1 MLRHAVRNIDRSL
14 LSRLIRHALDLP
26 VSFHLRNSAVETLSR
41 IEELRH
47 LRRFLTNAVVFV
59 FVDILFV
66 FLFLGLM
73 LNFSPAL
80 ALIVLASLPLYV
92 APAFVMMPA
101 LRRKRR
107 RTRTTRRDGN
117 EAVLD
122 TFNGIDTVKGMH
134 AEHPQEGFLV
144 RRLDDAI
151 SAEEDSE
158 DLRASMTQYNQ
169 FVNRLAIAGL
179 LWFGASMVLD
189 GQLTLGQLVAINIL
203 NMRFSQ
209 PMMRLCMFVYDFSQL
224 RAIVKEVGEILNA
237 PSERAA
243 GPFIRLAELKGAIRF
258 EEVRFRYPG
267 SDRDALDGVTL
278 EIAPGETVGLV
289 GSSGSGKSTL
299 VRLVQKLHVATEGR
313 LLLDGMDAGM
323 FDPAWL
329 RGHIGAVE
337 QDYPIFRRTV
347 AENIALGPAERD
359 MARVIDAARTAC
371 AHEFIAGLPD
381 GYATRIGARGVHLS
395 GGERQRIALA
405 RALFHA
411 KRILVLDEATSS
423 LDHECERRV
432 QESVR
437 RAIEGRT
444 AIIVAHRLS
453 ALRHVDRIVSLD
465 RGRIVEQGT
474 PAELAL
480 RDGYFSRMVL
490 EEPVLA
496 GGFVTGPAA
505 ADVALPQVAGGAGEP
520 VMATSSVR
528 PQLLLMALLAAFL
541 VTTVIWASV
550 AEVEIA
556 AAAPGRIVPVG
567 LVKTVKPFQQGK
579 MKRIA
584 VEEGSVVDAGD
595 VLIELD
601 TTLVDADL
609 AKLTAELAIKS
620 VEAARLEALLGW
632 RRRAP
637 FNPPERRAL
646 RDRRHQRAARRRPDR
661 IAPCPP
667 PRAGRADR
675 GTPGADRNAGGERGE
690 AREAAADPAR
700 ADRDAGCPVPHEAWL
715 PDQAARRAAEADRAR
730 GRHTPRE
737 QRDRRGQGFP
747 RSASRPEETHG
758 RRVRQGTAGRARRRA
773 GADDPAAPGHPP
785 GARAPGAAYARL
797 SRRRGRAGPRRA
809 YPGRRGRAGDADHGD
824 RSARHGSQGGGVRVE
839 RRRGVRQARATG
851 DAEDRDLRLPQIRH
865 HRGNG
870 DERGAGCGQCRRTRR
885 GRGGRELLRPARA
898 PGADR
903 KRAGRTGIPDTDRSG
918 SHPPG
923 DRERD
928 DRPVARHGGGGRHR
942 AGPAAGHRV
951 RPAPL

>member
-1 MLRHAVRNIDRSL
+1 MAEAGLATARLNRIGPAGPVGPHRGRLPPAAGQEVEPALASALACLSYLCRERNIRVNREDLRESFDGERTLDLDAVTTCARRAGLSIETGPASAEALRHPRSPVLMRRRDGRFVLVATMDDDNAWLLEPRTGNARPVPGAAFVDACHDEAAFLAPSEDTTDAGFTLRSVAGHVLRHKAELGPLVATSFFISLLGFVYPLVFLIVIDKVVSSRGTATLDVLIGGLLFFLAFEAALRGLRHKVLRHAVRNIDRSL

-41 IEELRH
+41 VEELRH

-73 LNFSPAL
+73 LNFSPTL

-189 GQLTLGQLVAINIL
+189 GQLTLGQLVAINLL

-243 GPFIRLAELKGAIRF
+243 GPFIRLAGFKGAIRF

-267 SDRDALDGVTL
+267 ADRDALDGITL

-299 VRLVQKLHVATEGR
+299 VRLVQKLHVPTGGR

-329 RGHIGAVE
+329 RSHIGAVE

-347 AENIALGPAERD
+347 AENIALGPAEHD

-371 AHEFIAGLPD
+371 AHEFIAALPD
-381 GYATRIGARGVHLS
+381 GYATRLGARGVHLS

-432 QESVR
+432 QENVR
-437 RAIEGRT
+437 RATEGRT

-465 RGRIVEQGT
+465 QGRIVEQGT

-490 EEPVLA
+490 DEPVLA

-505 ADVALPQVAGGAGEP
+505 ADPLPQVAGGAG
-520 VMATSSVR
+520 
-528 PQLLLMALLAAFL
+528 
-541 VTTVIWASV
+541 
-550 AEVEIA
+550 
-556 AAAPGRIVPVG
+556 
-567 LVKTVKPFQQGK
+567 
-579 MKRIA
+579 
-584 VEEGSVVDAGD
+584 
-595 VLIELD
+595 
-601 TTLVDADL
+601 
-609 AKLTAELAIKS
+609 
-620 VEAARLEALLGW
+620 
-632 RRRAP
+632 
-637 FNPPERRAL
+637 
-646 RDRRHQRAARRRPDR
+646 
-661 IAPCPP
+661 
-667 PRAGRADR
+667 
-675 GTPGADRNAGGERGE
+675 
-690 AREAAADPAR
+690 
-700 ADRDAGCPVPHEAWL
+700 
-715 PDQAARRAAEADRAR
+715 
-730 GRHTPRE
+730 
-737 QRDRRGQGFP
+737 
-747 RSASRPEETHG
+747 SR
-758 RRVRQGTAGRARRRA
+758 
-773 GADDPAAPGHPP
+773 
-785 GARAPGAAYARL
+785 
-797 SRRRGRAGPRRA
+797 
-809 YPGRRGRAGDADHGD
+809 
-824 RSARHGSQGGGVRVE
+824 
-839 RRRGVRQARATG
+839 
-851 DAEDRDLRLPQIRH
+851 
-865 HRGNG
+865 
-870 DERGAGCGQCRRTRR
+870 
-885 GRGGRELLRPARA
+885 
-898 PGADR
+898 
-903 KRAGRTGIPDTDRSG
+903 
-918 SHPPG
+918 
-923 DRERD
+923 
-928 DRPVARHGGGGRHR
+928 
-942 AGPAAGHRV
+942 
-951 RPAPL
+951 

>member
-1 MLRHAVRNIDRSL
+1 MAEAVTAPSRSNRIGPAGPAGPHRGHLPSSSAQEAEPALSSALACLSYLCRELDIRVNREDLREALADKRTLDLDAVVTCGRRAGLSIDTAPVSVEALRHPRSPVLMRRREGRFVLVAAMDDDNAWLLEPRTGNARSVPGATFVEACHDEAAFLAPPEDAADEGFTLRSVAGHVLRHKAELGPLVATSFFISLLGFVYPLVFLIVIDKVVSSRGTATLDVLIGGLLFFLAFEAALRGLRHKVLRHAVRNIDRSL

-158 DLRASMTQYNQ
+158 DLRASLTQYNQ

-224 RAIVKEVGEILNA
+224 RSIVKEVGEILNE
-237 PSERAA
+237 PSERMG
-243 GPFIRLAELKGAIRF
+243 GPFIRLAGFKGAIRF
-258 EEVRFRYPG
+258 EGVRFRYPG
-267 SDRDALDGVTL
+267 SDRDALGGITL
-278 EIAPGETVGLV
+278 EIAPGETIGLV

-299 VRLVQKLHVATEGR
+299 VRLVQKLHVPTEGR

-323 FDPAWL
+323 LDPAWL
-329 RGHIGAVE
+329 RSHIGTVE

-381 GYATRIGARGVHLS
+381 GYATRIGARSVHLS

-411 KRILVLDEATSS
+411 KHILVLDEATSS

-432 QESVR
+432 QENVW
-437 RAIEGRT
+437 RAAEGRT

-465 RGRIVEQGT
+465 RGWIVEQGT

-490 EEPVLA
+490 DEPVLA
-496 GGFVTGPAA
+496 GGFVTGPTG
-505 ADVALPQVAGGAGEP
+505 ADAVLPQVTGGAG
-520 VMATSSVR
+520 
-528 PQLLLMALLAAFL
+528 
-541 VTTVIWASV
+541 
-550 AEVEIA
+550 
-556 AAAPGRIVPVG
+556 GR
-567 LVKTVKPFQQGK
+567 
-579 MKRIA
+579 
-584 VEEGSVVDAGD
+584 
-595 VLIELD
+595 
-601 TTLVDADL
+601 
-609 AKLTAELAIKS
+609 
-620 VEAARLEALLGW
+620 
-632 RRRAP
+632 
-637 FNPPERRAL
+637 
-646 RDRRHQRAARRRPDR
+646 
-661 IAPCPP
+661 
-667 PRAGRADR
+667 
-675 GTPGADRNAGGERGE
+675 
-690 AREAAADPAR
+690 
-700 ADRDAGCPVPHEAWL
+700 
-715 PDQAARRAAEADRAR
+715 
-730 GRHTPRE
+730 
-737 QRDRRGQGFP
+737 
-747 RSASRPEETHG
+747 
-758 RRVRQGTAGRARRRA
+758 
-773 GADDPAAPGHPP
+773 
-785 GARAPGAAYARL
+785 
-797 SRRRGRAGPRRA
+797 
-809 YPGRRGRAGDADHGD
+809 
-824 RSARHGSQGGGVRVE
+824 
-839 RRRGVRQARATG
+839 
-851 DAEDRDLRLPQIRH
+851 
-865 HRGNG
+865 
-870 DERGAGCGQCRRTRR
+870 
-885 GRGGRELLRPARA
+885 
-898 PGADR
+898 
-903 KRAGRTGIPDTDRSG
+903 
-918 SHPPG
+918 
-923 DRERD
+923 
-928 DRPVARHGGGGRHR
+928 
-942 AGPAAGHRV
+942 
-951 RPAPL
+951 

>member
-1 MLRHAVRNIDRSL
+1 MAEAVTAPSRSNRIGPDGPAGPPWGHLPSSSAQEAEPALSSALACLSYLCRELDIRVNREDLREALADKRTLDLDAVVTCGRRAGLSIDTAPVSVEALRHPRSPVLMRRREGRFVLVAAMDDDNAWLLEPRTGNARSVPGATFVEACHEEAAFLAPPEDAADEGFTLRSVAGHVLRHKAELGPLVATSFFISLLGFVYPLVFLIVIDKVVSSRGTATLDVLIGGLLLFLAFEAALRGLRHKVLRHAVRNIDRSL

-47 LRRFLTNAVVFV
+47 LRRFLTGAIVFV

-122 TFNGIDTVKGMH
+122 TFNGIDTIKGMH

-158 DLRASMTQYNQ
+158 DLRASTTQYNQ

-224 RAIVKEVGEILNA
+224 RVIVKEVGEILNA
-237 PSERAA
+237 PSERKG
-243 GPFIRLAELKGAIRF
+243 GPFIRLAELKGAICF

-267 SDRDALDGVTL
+267 SDRDALDGITL
-278 EIAPGETVGLV
+278 EIAPGETIGLV

-299 VRLVQKLHVATEGR
+299 VRLVQKLQVATDGR

-329 RGHIGAVE
+329 RSHIGAVE

-347 AENIALGPAERD
+347 AENIALGPAERN

-405 RALFHA
+405 RAIFHA
-411 KRILVLDEATSS
+411 KSILVLDEATSS
-423 LDHECERRV
+423 LDHECERMV
-432 QESVR
+432 QENVR
-437 RAIEGRT
+437 RATAGRT

-465 RGRIVEQGT
+465 RGRIVEQGP

-496 GGFVTGPAA
+496 GGFVTGPAT
-505 ADVALPQVAGGAGEP
+505 ADALPQVAESAG
-520 VMATSSVR
+520 
-528 PQLLLMALLAAFL
+528 
-541 VTTVIWASV
+541 
-550 AEVEIA
+550 
-556 AAAPGRIVPVG
+556 
-567 LVKTVKPFQQGK
+567 
-579 MKRIA
+579 
-584 VEEGSVVDAGD
+584 
-595 VLIELD
+595 
-601 TTLVDADL
+601 
-609 AKLTAELAIKS
+609 
-620 VEAARLEALLGW
+620 
-632 RRRAP
+632 
-637 FNPPERRAL
+637 
-646 RDRRHQRAARRRPDR
+646 
-661 IAPCPP
+661 
-667 PRAGRADR
+667 
-675 GTPGADRNAGGERGE
+675 
-690 AREAAADPAR
+690 
-700 ADRDAGCPVPHEAWL
+700 
-715 PDQAARRAAEADRAR
+715 
-730 GRHTPRE
+730 
-737 QRDRRGQGFP
+737 
-747 RSASRPEETHG
+747 SR
-758 RRVRQGTAGRARRRA
+758 
-773 GADDPAAPGHPP
+773 
-785 GARAPGAAYARL
+785 
-797 SRRRGRAGPRRA
+797 
-809 YPGRRGRAGDADHGD
+809 
-824 RSARHGSQGGGVRVE
+824 
-839 RRRGVRQARATG
+839 
-851 DAEDRDLRLPQIRH
+851 
-865 HRGNG
+865 
-870 DERGAGCGQCRRTRR
+870 
-885 GRGGRELLRPARA
+885 
-898 PGADR
+898 
-903 KRAGRTGIPDTDRSG
+903 
-918 SHPPG
+918 
-923 DRERD
+923 
-928 DRPVARHGGGGRHR
+928 
-942 AGPAAGHRV
+942 
-951 RPAPL
+951 

>member
-1 MLRHAVRNIDRSL
+1 MAEAVTAPSRSNRIGPAGPAGPHRGHLPSSSAQEAEPALSSALACLSYLCRELDIRVNREDLREALADKRTLDLDAVVTCGRRAGLSIDTAPVSVEALRHPRSPVLMRRREGRFVLVAAMDDDNAWLLEPRTGNARSVPGAAFVEACHDEAAFLAPPEDAADEGFTLRSVAGHVLRHKAELGPLVATSFFISLLGFVYPLVFLIVIDKVVSSRGTATLDVLIGGLLFFLAFEAALRGLRHKVLRHAVRNIDRSL

-158 DLRASMTQYNQ
+158 DLRASLTQYNQ

-224 RAIVKEVGEILNA
+224 RSIVKEVGEILNE
-237 PSERAA
+237 PSERMG
-243 GPFIRLAELKGAIRF
+243 GPFIRLAGFKGAIRF
-258 EEVRFRYPG
+258 EGVRFRYPG
-267 SDRDALDGVTL
+267 SDRDALGGITL
-278 EIAPGETVGLV
+278 EIAPGETIGLV

-299 VRLVQKLHVATEGR
+299 VRLVQKLHVPTEGR

-323 FDPAWL
+323 LDPAWL
-329 RGHIGAVE
+329 RSHIGTVE

-411 KRILVLDEATSS
+411 KHILVLDEATSS
-423 LDHECERRV
+423 LDHECERGV
-432 QESVR
+432 QENVW
-437 RAIEGRT
+437 RAAEGRT

-490 EEPVLA
+490 DEPVLA
-496 GGFVTGPAA
+496 GGFVTGPTE
-505 ADVALPQVAGGAGEP
+505 ADAVLPQMTGGAG
-520 VMATSSVR
+520 
-528 PQLLLMALLAAFL
+528 
-541 VTTVIWASV
+541 
-550 AEVEIA
+550 
-556 AAAPGRIVPVG
+556 GR
-567 LVKTVKPFQQGK
+567 
-579 MKRIA
+579 
-584 VEEGSVVDAGD
+584 
-595 VLIELD
+595 
-601 TTLVDADL
+601 
-609 AKLTAELAIKS
+609 
-620 VEAARLEALLGW
+620 
-632 RRRAP
+632 
-637 FNPPERRAL
+637 
-646 RDRRHQRAARRRPDR
+646 
-661 IAPCPP
+661 
-667 PRAGRADR
+667 
-675 GTPGADRNAGGERGE
+675 
-690 AREAAADPAR
+690 
-700 ADRDAGCPVPHEAWL
+700 
-715 PDQAARRAAEADRAR
+715 
-730 GRHTPRE
+730 
-737 QRDRRGQGFP
+737 
-747 RSASRPEETHG
+747 
-758 RRVRQGTAGRARRRA
+758 
-773 GADDPAAPGHPP
+773 
-785 GARAPGAAYARL
+785 
-797 SRRRGRAGPRRA
+797 
-809 YPGRRGRAGDADHGD
+809 
-824 RSARHGSQGGGVRVE
+824 
-839 RRRGVRQARATG
+839 
-851 DAEDRDLRLPQIRH
+851 
-865 HRGNG
+865 
-870 DERGAGCGQCRRTRR
+870 
-885 GRGGRELLRPARA
+885 
-898 PGADR
+898 
-903 KRAGRTGIPDTDRSG
+903 
-918 SHPPG
+918 
-923 DRERD
+923 
-928 DRPVARHGGGGRHR
+928 
-942 AGPAAGHRV
+942 
-951 RPAPL
+951 

>member
-1 MLRHAVRNIDRSL
+1 MRSAGTVAEAGSAPSRLNRLGPAGPAGPHRGRLPSAAGPDAESALPSALACLSYLCRKRNLRVNREDLREALAGERTLDLDAVVACGRRAGLSIDTGPVSVDALRHPPSPVLMRRRDGRFDLLAAMDDDNAWLLEPRTGNARTVPGAAFVEACHDEAAFLAPPEDAADEGFTLRSVAGHVLRHKTELGPLVATSLFISLLGFVYPLVFLIVIDKVVSSRGTATLDVLIGSLLFFLAFEAVLRGARHKVLRHAVRNIDRSL

-59 FVDILFV
+59 FVDVLFV

-224 RAIVKEVGEILNA
+224 RTIVKEVGEILNV
-237 PSERAA
+237 PSERRG
-243 GPFIRLAELKGAIRF
+243 GPFIRLAEFKGAIRF
-258 EEVRFRYPG
+258 EDVRFRYPG
-267 SDRDALDGVTL
+267 SDRDALDGITL

-299 VRLVQKLHVATEGR
+299 VRLVQKLHVPTEGR

-329 RGHIGAVE
+329 RSHIGAVE

-359 MARVIDAARTAC
+359 MARVLDAARTAC

-381 GYATRIGARGVHLS
+381 GYATRIGARGVHLA

-432 QESVR
+432 QENVR

-444 AIIVAHRLS
+444 SIVVAHRLS

-490 EEPVLA
+490 DEPVLA
-496 GGFVTGPAA
+496 GGFVTGPGA
-505 ADVALPQVAGGAGEP
+505 ADAAVAQVAGA
-520 VMATSSVR
+520 
-528 PQLLLMALLAAFL
+528 
-541 VTTVIWASV
+541 
-550 AEVEIA
+550 
-556 AAAPGRIVPVG
+556 
-567 LVKTVKPFQQGK
+567 
-579 MKRIA
+579 
-584 VEEGSVVDAGD
+584 
-595 VLIELD
+595 
-601 TTLVDADL
+601 
-609 AKLTAELAIKS
+609 
-620 VEAARLEALLGW
+620 
-632 RRRAP
+632 
-637 FNPPERRAL
+637 
-646 RDRRHQRAARRRPDR
+646 
-661 IAPCPP
+661 
-667 PRAGRADR
+667 AGRR
-675 GTPGADRNAGGERGE
+675 
-690 AREAAADPAR
+690 
-700 ADRDAGCPVPHEAWL
+700 
-715 PDQAARRAAEADRAR
+715 
-730 GRHTPRE
+730 
-737 QRDRRGQGFP
+737 
-747 RSASRPEETHG
+747 
-758 RRVRQGTAGRARRRA
+758 
-773 GADDPAAPGHPP
+773 
-785 GARAPGAAYARL
+785 
-797 SRRRGRAGPRRA
+797 
-809 YPGRRGRAGDADHGD
+809 
-824 RSARHGSQGGGVRVE
+824 
-839 RRRGVRQARATG
+839 
-851 DAEDRDLRLPQIRH
+851 
-865 HRGNG
+865 
-870 DERGAGCGQCRRTRR
+870 
-885 GRGGRELLRPARA
+885 
-898 PGADR
+898 
-903 KRAGRTGIPDTDRSG
+903 
-918 SHPPG
+918 
-923 DRERD
+923 
-928 DRPVARHGGGGRHR
+928 
-942 AGPAAGHRV
+942 
-951 RPAPL
+951 

>member
-1 MLRHAVRNIDRSL
+1 MAEAVTAPSRSNRIGPAGPAGPHRGHLPSSSAQEAEPALSSALACLSYLCRELDIRVNREDLREALADKRTLDLDAVVTCGRRAGLSIDTAPVSVEALRHPRSPVLMRRREGRFVLVAAMDDDNAWLLEPRTGNARSVPGAAFVEACHDEAAFLAPPEDAADEGFTLRSVAGHVLRHKAELGPLVATSLFISLLGFVYPLVFLIVIDKVVSSRGTATLDVLIGSLLLFLAVEAVLRGARHKVLRHAVRNIDRSL

-41 IEELRH
+41 VEELRH

-158 DLRASMTQYNQ
+158 DLRASLTQYNQ

-224 RAIVKEVGEILNA
+224 RSIVKEVGEILNE
-237 PSERAA
+237 PSERMG
-243 GPFIRLAELKGAIRF
+243 GPFIRLAGFKGAIRF
-258 EEVRFRYPG
+258 EGVRFRYPG
-267 SDRDALDGVTL
+267 SDRDALGGITL
-278 EIAPGETVGLV
+278 EIAPGETIGLV

-299 VRLVQKLHVATEGR
+299 VRLVQKLHVPTEGR

-323 FDPAWL
+323 LDPAWL
-329 RGHIGAVE
+329 RSHIGTVE

-411 KRILVLDEATSS
+411 KHILVLDEATSS
-423 LDHECERRV
+423 LDHECERGV
-432 QESVR
+432 QENVW
-437 RAIEGRT
+437 RAAEGRT

-490 EEPVLA
+490 DEPVLA
-496 GGFVTGPAA
+496 GGFVTGPTE
-505 ADVALPQVAGGAGEP
+505 ADAVLPQVTGGAG
-520 VMATSSVR
+520 
-528 PQLLLMALLAAFL
+528 
-541 VTTVIWASV
+541 
-550 AEVEIA
+550 
-556 AAAPGRIVPVG
+556 GR
-567 LVKTVKPFQQGK
+567 
-579 MKRIA
+579 
-584 VEEGSVVDAGD
+584 
-595 VLIELD
+595 
-601 TTLVDADL
+601 
-609 AKLTAELAIKS
+609 
-620 VEAARLEALLGW
+620 
-632 RRRAP
+632 
-637 FNPPERRAL
+637 
-646 RDRRHQRAARRRPDR
+646 
-661 IAPCPP
+661 
-667 PRAGRADR
+667 
-675 GTPGADRNAGGERGE
+675 
-690 AREAAADPAR
+690 
-700 ADRDAGCPVPHEAWL
+700 
-715 PDQAARRAAEADRAR
+715 
-730 GRHTPRE
+730 
-737 QRDRRGQGFP
+737 
-747 RSASRPEETHG
+747 
-758 RRVRQGTAGRARRRA
+758 
-773 GADDPAAPGHPP
+773 
-785 GARAPGAAYARL
+785 
-797 SRRRGRAGPRRA
+797 
-809 YPGRRGRAGDADHGD
+809 
-824 RSARHGSQGGGVRVE
+824 
-839 RRRGVRQARATG
+839 
-851 DAEDRDLRLPQIRH
+851 
-865 HRGNG
+865 
-870 DERGAGCGQCRRTRR
+870 
-885 GRGGRELLRPARA
+885 
-898 PGADR
+898 
-903 KRAGRTGIPDTDRSG
+903 
-918 SHPPG
+918 
-923 DRERD
+923 
-928 DRPVARHGGGGRHR
+928 
-942 AGPAAGHRV
+942 
-951 RPAPL
+951 

>member
-1 MLRHAVRNIDRSL
+1 MAEAVTAPSRSNRIGPAGPAGPHRGHLPSSSAQEAEPALSSALACLSYLCRELDIRVNREDLREALADKRTLDLDAVVTCGRRAGLSIDTAPVSVEALRHPRSPVLMRRREGRFVLVAAMDDDNAWLLEPRTGNARSVPGATFVEACHDEAAFLAPPEDAADEGFTLRSVAGHVLRHKAELGPLVATSFFISLLGFVYPLVFLIVIDKVVSSRGTATLDVLIGGLLFFLAFEAALRGLRHKVLRHAVRNIDRSL

-80 ALIVLASLPLYV
+80 ALIVVASLPLYV

-158 DLRASMTQYNQ
+158 DLRASLTQYSQ

-224 RAIVKEVGEILNA
+224 RSIVKEVGEILNE
-237 PSERAA
+237 PSERMG
-243 GPFIRLAELKGAIRF
+243 GPFIRLAGFKGAIRF
-258 EEVRFRYPG
+258 EGVRFRYPG
-267 SDRDALDGVTL
+267 SDRDALGGITL
-278 EIAPGETVGLV
+278 EIAPGETIGLV

-299 VRLVQKLHVATEGR
+299 VRLVQKLHVPTEGR

-323 FDPAWL
+323 LDPAWL
-329 RGHIGAVE
+329 RSHIGTVE

-411 KRILVLDEATSS
+411 KHILVLDEATSS

-432 QESVR
+432 QQNVW
-437 RAIEGRT
+437 RAAEGRT

-490 EEPVLA
+490 DEPVLA
-496 GGFVTGPAA
+496 GGFVTGPTG
-505 ADVALPQVAGGAGEP
+505 ADAVLPQVTGGAG
-520 VMATSSVR
+520 
-528 PQLLLMALLAAFL
+528 
-541 VTTVIWASV
+541 
-550 AEVEIA
+550 
-556 AAAPGRIVPVG
+556 GR
-567 LVKTVKPFQQGK
+567 
-579 MKRIA
+579 
-584 VEEGSVVDAGD
+584 
-595 VLIELD
+595 
-601 TTLVDADL
+601 
-609 AKLTAELAIKS
+609 
-620 VEAARLEALLGW
+620 
-632 RRRAP
+632 
-637 FNPPERRAL
+637 
-646 RDRRHQRAARRRPDR
+646 
-661 IAPCPP
+661 
-667 PRAGRADR
+667 
-675 GTPGADRNAGGERGE
+675 
-690 AREAAADPAR
+690 
-700 ADRDAGCPVPHEAWL
+700 
-715 PDQAARRAAEADRAR
+715 
-730 GRHTPRE
+730 
-737 QRDRRGQGFP
+737 
-747 RSASRPEETHG
+747 
-758 RRVRQGTAGRARRRA
+758 
-773 GADDPAAPGHPP
+773 
-785 GARAPGAAYARL
+785 
-797 SRRRGRAGPRRA
+797 
-809 YPGRRGRAGDADHGD
+809 
-824 RSARHGSQGGGVRVE
+824 
-839 RRRGVRQARATG
+839 
-851 DAEDRDLRLPQIRH
+851 
-865 HRGNG
+865 
-870 DERGAGCGQCRRTRR
+870 
-885 GRGGRELLRPARA
+885 
-898 PGADR
+898 
-903 KRAGRTGIPDTDRSG
+903 
-918 SHPPG
+918 
-923 DRERD
+923 
-928 DRPVARHGGGGRHR
+928 
-942 AGPAAGHRV
+942 
-951 RPAPL
+951 